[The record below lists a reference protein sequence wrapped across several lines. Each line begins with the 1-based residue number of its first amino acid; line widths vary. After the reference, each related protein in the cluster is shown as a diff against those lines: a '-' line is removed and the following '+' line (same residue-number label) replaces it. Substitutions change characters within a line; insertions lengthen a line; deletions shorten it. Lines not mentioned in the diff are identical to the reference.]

1 MNVKLRFCIIE
12 ISIREY
18 RVFIITVL
26 ESVIHADKAF
36 IKTSYLGLYCREIHT
51 ELSKTV
57 SQKSNY

>member
-36 IKTSYLGLYCREIHT
+36 IKTSYLGLLSHGNTYR
-51 ELSKTV
+51 LSKTI